1 MNIRAMVSYKG
12 KTLGEFESG
21 EARGSFPFRFLE
33 STTMTVPG
41 VPSGETGGGGGT
53 VPFGRVEPRRVLGDG
68 RPATADVLCS
78 AEGSSHVSKR

>member
-1 MNIRAMVSYKG
+1 MVSYKG

-33 STTMTVPG
+33 SMTMAVPG

-53 VPFGRVEPRRVLGDG
+53 VPFGRVEPR
-68 RPATADVLCS
+68 
-78 AEGSSHVSKR
+78 